1 MRIIDKLA
9 AITGKILMVDP
20 EFISVDAHL
29 INELGLDSFA
39 IVDFILSIENEF
51 PGLDL
56 SDTSIEQI
64 FSLNEL
70 AAYLGKKLQVKQA

>member
-1 MRIIDKLA
+1 MRIIDKLV
-9 AITGKILMVDP
+9 AITGKILMVNP

-39 IVDFILSIENEF
+39 IVDLILSVENEF
-51 PGLDL
+51 PGIDL
-56 SDTSIEQI
+56 SDTSIDQI

-70 AAYLGKKLQVKQA
+70 AAYLGEKLQVKQA